1 MPPARPGYPFAR
13 ASGGWSQVIEP
24 IVQLIASP
32 NAGNPS
38 KIPNEDSLEFEFDDI
53 NLFSDNRFSGL
64 DRVEGGARA
73 NYGLK
78 LVALGGEDGRSEVV
92 IGQSYR
98 IQDDDTFEEGTG
110 LDDNFSDIV
119 GRVTVSPAPF
129 LDLGYRFR
137 FDKTNFAARRS
148 QLLMSAGPSWLRG
161 TVNYIKLSDEPT
173 TGVPSSAEQIHLV
186 ARLRLDENWTFVARH
201 QRDLTAEG
209 GSLFTGF
216 GLNYEDECVFLT
228 ARFDRNFT
236 RNRDIEASTNFTIR
250 VRLKN
255 LG

>member
-1 MPPARPGYPFAR
+1 MA
-13 ASGGWSQVIEP
+13 
-24 IVQLIASP
+24 
-32 NAGNPS
+32 
-38 KIPNEDSLEFEFDDI
+38 
-53 NLFSDNRFSGL
+53 L
-64 DRVEGGARA
+64 DGEGR
-73 NYGLK
+73 
-78 LVALGGEDGRSEVV
+78 RSEVV

-98 IQDDDTFEEGTG
+98 VRDDDTFEEGTG

-137 FDKTNFAARRS
+137 LDKKNFAVRRG
-148 QLLMSAGPSWLRG
+148 QLLMSVGPSWLRG
-161 TVNYIKLSDEPT
+161 TVNYITLSDEPT
-173 TGVPSSAEQIHLV
+173 TGVPSSVEQVHLV
-186 ARLRLDENWTFVARH
+186 ARLRVDENWSFVARH

-236 RNRDIEASTNFTIR
+236 QNRDIEASTNFTIR
-250 VRLKN
+250 VRLRH